1 MAILSLLLPACA
13 TLRGSYP
20 VEVSGRAAVEIDVGR
35 SRESVPAAY
44 LRYFPG
50 SITLHPGD
58 AVRFQ
63 LQGSGEPHTVTLG
76 TLVQSVTRTLD
87 GSSARRDPH
96 AFTGFPKPIDNRSS
110 GARVSETAVRPCVL
124 DRTAATDVVSDESD
138 CPRGDLPPFDG
149 SQKYFS
155 SGLLD
160 PSNDVFR
167 MELADSIRPGR
178 YAFMCLVHPDVM
190 RGTLDVVARGDNR
203 PRPRSVMQLADDEE
217 EETAESLASGARAAF
232 EATPARAVAGLP
244 APDGI
249 AAYLATFGQETYRI
263 ERGESVRWTIFGTHT
278 VTFGAPPDRAR
289 DGFVVEQ
296 GDGVEA
302 NRALLSPVDSPAVP
316 TDAQIQAAS
325 ARRRVLDVKAR
336 WDGTGRLHS
345 GLLSTRNAGT
355 LRYSVAFSRPGT
367 YKYQCLVHSKM
378 RGTVVVT

>member
-1 MAILSLLLPACA
+1 MRARSDSRAQTRMSLSLVTVLSLLLPACA

-20 VEVSGRAAVEIDVGR
+20 VEVSGRAAVEVDVGR

-76 TLVQSVTRTLD
+76 TLVQERELD
-87 GSSARRDPH
+87 SLPR
-96 AFTGFPKPIDNRSS
+96 PIEISSS
-110 GARVSETAVRPCVL
+110 GAHANRAAIRPCVL
-124 DRTAATDVVSDESD
+124 DRDPPNDASD
-138 CPRGDLPPFDG
+138 CAGEDQPEFDG
-149 SQKYFS
+149 QQTYFS

-160 PSNDVFR
+160 ASNDVFR

-190 RGTLDVVARGDNR
+190 RGVLDVVARKDHR
-203 PRPRSVMQLADDEE
+203 PRPRTVMRRADDEE
-217 EETAESLASGARAAF
+217 EETAESLASAARAGF

-263 ERGESVRWTIFGTHT
+263 ERGEKVRWTVFGTHT
-278 VTFGAPPDRAR
+278 VTFGTPPDGARA
-289 DGFVVEQ
+289 GFVVKHGERI
-296 GDGVEA
+296 DA
-302 NRALLSPVDSPAVP
+302 NRALWTPAGSP
-316 TDAQIQAAS
+316 DA
-325 ARRRVLDVKAR
+325 
-336 WDGTGRLHS
+336 WDGTGGLHS
-345 GLLSTRNAGT
+345 GILSSRNVGK
-355 LRYSVAFSRPGT
+355 LRYSVRFSRRGT
-367 YKYQCLVHSKM
+367 YKYQCLVHPKM